1 MKEKELTQKE
11 KDKIDEIFDRYK
23 NCEYFKEKVQNV
35 LNKSDIFELIDENDC
50 YWEYRD
56 NLLDEFTD
64 DEIILYLEHQG
75 YNVTENEDNYL
86 LPGEDNI
93 SQHINTALQY
103 LTTKSY
109 LEKEEKKKLICD
121 YIDFWF

>member
-11 KDKIDEIFDRYK
+11 KEKIDEIFDRYK
-23 NCEYFKEKVQNV
+23 NCEYFKEKVQDV
-35 LNKSDIFELIDENDC
+35 LNKSDIFELIDEDDC

-56 NLLDEFTD
+56 NLLDEFPD
-64 DEIILYLEHQG
+64 DEIIIYLEHKG
-75 YNVTENEDNYL
+75 YNITENEDNYL
-86 LPGEDNI
+86 LLGEDNI

-121 YIDFWF
+121 YIDFWL

>member
-23 NCEYFKEKVQNV
+23 NCEYFKEKVQDV

-56 NLLDEFTD
+56 NLLDEFPD

>member
-1 MKEKELTQKE
+1 MKEKELTDKE
-11 KDKIDEIFDRYK
+11 KEKIDKIFDRYK
-23 NCEYFKEKVQNV
+23 NCEYFKEKVQDV
-35 LNKSDIFELIDENDC
+35 LNKSDIFELIDEDDC

-56 NLLDEFTD
+56 NLLDEFPV
-64 DEIILYLEHQG
+64 DEIILYLEYQG

-86 LPGEDNI
+86 LPGEDNV
-93 SQHINTALQY
+93 SAHINTALSY

-121 YIDFWF
+121 YIDFWL